1 MKKILKSSF
10 LKISALIGVI
20 AVAAVV
26 LVLQSYSDAG
36 TSAKGQA
43 EVKHVETSQVCM
55 VNDTFMNKT
64 QIPVMVEGKTYYG
77 CCEGCVGRLKGD
89 RAVRFSKDPVTGQE
103 VDKAAAYIATQP
115 DGTVLYFESM
125 ETAKKYESQAGG
137 RP

>member
-1 MKKILKSSF
+1 MEKIMGSRVLMV
-10 LKISALIGVI
+10 SALIGVI
-20 AVAAVV
+20 AVFFA
-26 LVLQSYSDAG
+26 LQSYSDAG
-36 TSAKGQA
+36 TRAKGQA